1 MISNNKEST
10 LRGSSILSGLKVS
23 KGVSRID
30 HYLSNT
36 LNNKVLQHYLSKGL
50 SIKQASNEIKDNF
63 FNYRKLWK
71 TQPRDH
77 INNLKSNCLEANH
90 SKPLSL
96 DLELAAICDLACPY
110 CFRQTYV
117 TLIK

>member
-1 MISNNKEST
+1 MISNNTEST

-36 LNNKVLQHYLSKGL
+36 LNNKVIHFYLSKGL
-50 SIKQASNEIKDNF
+50 SMKQASKEIKDNF

-77 INNLKSNCLEANH
+77 INNLKSNPLEVNPT
-90 SKPLSL
+90 KPLSL
-96 DLELAAICDLACPY
+96 DLELAAICLLYTSPSPRD
-110 CFRQTYV
+110 Q
-117 TLIK
+117 

>member
-36 LNNKVLQHYLSKGL
+36 LNNKDLKYYLSKGL
-50 SIKQASNEIKDNF
+50 PIKQASNEIKEDF
-63 FNYRKLWK
+63 SDK
-71 TQPRDH
+71 
-77 INNLKSNCLEANH
+77 
-90 SKPLSL
+90 
-96 DLELAAICDLACPY
+96 
-110 CFRQTYV
+110 
-117 TLIK
+117 